1 MEAANSIRFRNALV
15 FLRHQLRSTYACR
28 PRHQQQCRT
37 NVNSSDSPVKKNF
50 SKDTVA
56 KFINQGIGDMKNI
69 THPTPGLLQTL
80 EDRGFL
86 GQFHGNRQEFTKL
99 TNGEVI
105 HIYAGADA
113 TASSLHIGHLMV
125 LMPMI
130 HCMLHGHRISLVV
143 GIATARIGDPSGR
156 LTERTGMRDRQLGER
171 TFRFGTDITQQLSS
185 LLKSAINYARE
196 RGYEEK
202 NIGRRHIASNLQW
215 HRNVSIIDFMQIV
228 GHRSRIG
235 EMMLRKS
242 VSERLK
248 SEEGISF
255 SEFSYQLIQAMD
267 YWHLFSNLGVRLQ
280 IGGSDQWGNI
290 TAGCDL
296 INRMVNEA
304 AWVDEQPTPALI
316 KNMAKP
322 YGLTVPLLTT
332 SSGEKFSK
340 STGGGNIWLSA
351 SKTPPF
357 TLYQY
362 LLNRPD
368 DVMEQWLKYFTLLPM
383 ETINEI
389 ITEQKEHPERRPAQ
403 KKLAYEVVSLLHGTA
418 RANKCVKT
426 TAIFFGQTDEPN
438 GLEKREETL
447 KLGLTK
453 SDVEGI
459 SSRFF
464 WEPVLAIN
472 VIGMPLEK
480 ALVAGGVAP
489 SNSQAR
495 TLLKSG
501 AISIGPHLRQIKL
514 TNETII
520 LSEEDLIDEKI
531 LLIKVGKNKLH
542 VMRMEDKNTMKQ
554 AIAEKQDPEEATRDS
569 EPKPVPQTRLQR
581 KRLARNVKKAA
592 TVQRKARREQ
602 SNKTSKAFQYEK
614 QVAREQPMG
623 RQEFDSLVEKALDRT
638 EKKSTSWISRAAT
651 GIQFSGMKVSKKS
664 DEQE

>member
-1 MEAANSIRFRNALV
+1 M
-15 FLRHQLRSTYACR
+15 
-28 PRHQQQCRT
+28 
-37 NVNSSDSPVKKNF
+37 
-50 SKDTVA
+50 A

-69 THPTPGLLQTL
+69 THPTPGLLRTL
-80 EDRGFL
+80 EERGFL
-86 GQFHGNRQEFTKL
+86 GQFHGNREEFVKL

-130 HCMLHGHRISLVV
+130 HSMLHGHRISLIV

-156 LTERTGMRDRQLGER
+156 LTERAGMKDRHLGER
-171 TFRFGTDITQQLSS
+171 TFRHGTEITQQLSS
-185 LLKSAINYARE
+185 LLKNVINYARE

-202 NIGRRHIASNLQW
+202 KIGRRHITSNLQW
-215 HRNVSIIDFMQIV
+215 HRNVGIIDFMQIV

-248 SEEGISF
+248 SEEGLSF

-304 AWVDEQPTPALI
+304 TWIDEQPTPSLI

-340 STGGGNIWLSA
+340 STGAGNIWISA

-357 TLYQY
+357 SLYQY

-368 DVMEQWLKYFTLLPM
+368 DVMEQWLKYFTLLPI
-383 ETINEI
+383 EKINEI
-389 ITEQKEHPERRPAQ
+389 MVEQKEHPERRPAQ
-403 KKLAYEVVSLLHGTA
+403 KKLAYEMIDLLHGPVVA
-418 RANKCVKT
+418 RKCVQT
-426 TAIFFGQTDEPN
+426 TVIFFGQTDEAD
-438 GLEKREETL
+438 GLAKREEKL
-447 KLGLTK
+447 KQGLTG
-453 SDVEGI
+453 SDIEGI
-459 SSRFF
+459 SARPF
-464 WEPVLAIN
+464 WEPVLADE
-472 VIGMPLEK
+472 VIGSPLEK

-501 AISIGPHLRQIKL
+501 AVSIGPHLRQVKL
-514 TNETII
+514 A
-520 LSEEDLIDEKI
+520 DEKI
-531 LLIKVGKNKLH
+531 LLTPDDLIDGKILLVKIGKNKLH
-542 VMRMEDKNTMKQ
+542 IMRMETELTMKQ
-554 AIAEKQDPEEATRDS
+554 AIAEREDPEGTIENSKPKAELRTR
-569 EPKPVPQTRLQR
+569 R
-581 KRLARNVKKAA
+581 
-592 TVQRKARREQ
+592 QRKALKRKEKKANAEARKV
-602 SNKTSKAFQYEK
+602 NRKRVKVTSKALESEK
-614 QVAREQPMG
+614 RRASDRPMG
-623 RQEFDSLVEKALDRT
+623 EQEFDSLLRKALDRA
-638 EKKSTSWISRAAT
+638 ERKAPGSRDIANR
-651 GIQFSGMKVSKKS
+651 IEFKGMRMNRKPESQ
-664 DEQE
+664 D

>member
-15 FLRHQLRSTYACR
+15 FLRHQLRSTYAYR

-37 NVNSSDSPVKKNF
+37 NVNTSDSPVRKNF
-50 SKDTVA
+50 AKEVMA

-69 THPTPGLLQTL
+69 IQPTPGLLETL
-80 EDRGFL
+80 EERGFV
-86 GQFHGNRQEFTKL
+86 GQFHGNRNEFIKL

-130 HCMLHGHRISLVV
+130 HCMLHGHRISLLV

-156 LTERTGMRDRQLGER
+156 LTERTGMKDRQLGER

-185 LLKSAINYARE
+185 LLKSAVNYARE
-196 RGYEEK
+196 RG
-202 NIGRRHIASNLQW
+202 
-215 HRNVSIIDFMQIV
+215 
-228 GHRSRIG
+228 SRIG

-248 SEEGISF
+248 SEDGLSF

-304 AWVDEQPTPALI
+304 AWIDEQPTPALI

-340 STGGGNIWLSA
+340 STGAGNIWISA
-351 SKTPPF
+351 DKTPPF
-357 TLYQY
+357 SLYQF

-368 DVMEQWLKYFTLLPM
+368 DVMEQWLKYFTLLPIN
-383 ETINEI
+383 TINEI
-389 ITEQKEHPERRPAQ
+389 MVEQKEHPERRPAQ
-403 KKLAYEVVSLLHGTA
+403 KKLAYEVIALIHGTPV
-418 RANKCVKT
+418 ANKCVQN
-426 TAIFFGQTDEPN
+426 TAIFFGQTDEVN
-438 GLEKREETL
+438 GLEKREEKL
-447 KLGLTK
+447 KQGLTK
-453 SDVEGI
+453 SDIEGI
-459 SSRFF
+459 SARHF
-464 WEPVLAIN
+464 WEPVLASD

-480 ALVAGGVAP
+480 ALVASGAAP

-501 AISIGPHLRQIKL
+501 AVSIGPHLRQVKL
-514 TNETII
+514 ADEKII
-520 LSEEDLIDEKI
+520 LSPEDLISEKI
-531 LLIKVGKNKLH
+531 LLIKVGKNKLY
-542 VMRMEDKNTMKQ
+542 VMRLEDETTLEQ
-554 AIAEKQDPEEATRDS
+554 AIAERQNPDEAA
-569 EPKPVPQTRLQR
+569 PKPKKKVEPVTRLQR
-581 KRLARNVKKAA
+581 KRFARNAKRASTMA
-592 TVQRKARREQ
+592 RKTRREE
-602 SNKTSKAFQYEK
+602 SVRTFKIFEHEK
-614 QVAREQPMG
+614 RVAKDQPMG
-623 RQEFDSLVEKALDRT
+623 RQAFDDLVEKALDQKEKRT
-638 EKKSTSWISRAAT
+638 WASMAPGGLEFKGMRVNKKP
-651 GIQFSGMKVSKKS
+651 
-664 DEQE
+664 DEQD

>member
-1 MEAANSIRFRNALV
+1 MEATTSIRFRNALV

-37 NVNSSDSPVKKNF
+37 NVNTTESPVRKNF
-50 SKDTVA
+50 SKDVMS

-69 THPTPGLLQTL
+69 AHPIPGLLETL
-80 EDRGFL
+80 EGRGFL
-86 GQFHGNRQEFTKL
+86 GQFHGNRDEFTKL

-130 HCMLHGHRISLVV
+130 HAMLHGHRISLII

-156 LTERTGMRDRQLGER
+156 LTERTGMKDRSLGER
-171 TFRFGTDITQQLSS
+171 TFRHGTDITRQISS
-185 LLKSAINYARE
+185 LLKSVINHARE
-196 RGYEEK
+196 RGYDETK
-202 NIGRRHIASNLQW
+202 MGRRHITSNLQW
-215 HRNVSIIDFMQIV
+215 HRNVGIIDFMQIV
-228 GHRSRIG
+228 GHRARIG

-248 SEEGISF
+248 SDEGLSF

-296 INRMVNEA
+296 INKLVNEA
-304 AWVDEQPTPALI
+304 GWIDEQPTPSLI

-332 SSGEKFSK
+332 STGEKFSK
-340 STGGGNIWLSA
+340 STGAGNIWISA
-351 SKTPPF
+351 NKTPPF
-357 TLYQY
+357 SLYQY

-368 DVMEQWLKYFTLLPM
+368 DIMEQWLKYFTLLPID
-383 ETINEI
+383 TINEI
-389 ITEQKEHPERRPAQ
+389 MVEQNEHPERRPAQ
-403 KKLAYEVVSLLHGTA
+403 KKLAYELIHLLHGP
-418 RANKCVKT
+418 RIANRCVQT
-426 TAIFFGQTDEPN
+426 TATFFGQTDEPD
-438 GLEKREETL
+438 GLKKRDAKL
-447 KLGLTK
+447 QLGLTK

-459 SSRFF
+459 SARPF
-464 WEPVLAIN
+464 WEPILRDD
-472 VIGMPLEK
+472 VIGSPLEK

-501 AISIGPHLRQIKL
+501 AVSIGPHLRQVKL
-514 TNETII
+514 ADEKI
-520 LSEEDLIDEKI
+520 LLTEEDLISEKI
-531 LLIKVGKNKLH
+531 LLIKIGKNKLH
-542 VMRMEDKNTMKQ
+542 VMRLETEETIERARMERKN
-554 AIAEKQDPEEATRDS
+554 PEETLEGED
-569 EPKPVPQTRLQR
+569 PKIGPKTPLQR
-581 KRLARNVKKAA
+581 RTLRRREKKAA
-592 TVQRKARREQ
+592 VTAKRLKKGEEKKVSRNLEIEKLSGSIRGQA
-602 SNKTSKAFQYEK
+602 TS
-614 QVAREQPMG
+614 QP
-623 RQEFDSLVEKALDRT
+623 EFNTLLRDALDRA
-638 EKKSTSWISRAAT
+638 EHKDSKPRIAVDRVEFT
-651 GIQFSGMKVSKKS
+651 GIRMNKPKAK
-664 DEQE
+664 